1 LHLVVVGAVL
11 ALEENAVACT
21 SCVEHGKCNAFSAA
35 NRARFAKKNLAG
47 EPVSA
52 GDFEFSW
59 SLRPKQEESRGV
71 RRFRSGIVAV
81 AGGQTARVH
90 VVNAAT
96 EPKPR
101 KTGLMGLWANPSS
114 ELLGERT
121 FDLAAGASA
130 FLDSPDRSAGGQ
142 DERAQIRAMVTVL
155 DDWEADCV
163 VTLEVFESKSQR
175 AAVLMVL
182 ADERR
187 GLEEE
192 RDLVPARALLPTG
205 RSEGAAELERRKD
218 AAELDFVLAA
228 RRKSD
233 WRRGVRRFR
242 SGIVG
247 VALGQTARVH
257 VVNTASAPDSVAKT
271 AWIQGWSTNPRSEPL
286 TEGTTLRLPS
296 GASVFHDFHPDA
308 SAVAPG
314 SRAQVRVSVIVLDDP
329 RAECVVTVEV
339 FNADSGRTAVI
350 VQIPEDA

>member
-1 LHLVVVGAVL
+1 MGGAKTGSVD
-11 ALEENAVACT
+11 ALSGT
-21 SCVEHGKCNAFSAA
+21 K
-35 NRARFAKKNLAG
+35 RARFANKNQ
-47 EPVSA
+47 
-52 GDFEFSW
+52 D
-59 SLRPKQEESRGV
+59 ESRGM
-71 RRFRSGIVAV
+71 RRFRSGIVAL
-81 AGGQTARVH
+81 AGGQIVRVH

-96 EPKPR
+96 EPTSLA
-101 KTGLMGLWANPSS
+101 KTAWVQGWTNPHS
-114 ELLGERT
+114 ELLGEET
-121 FDLAAGASA
+121 FGLAPGVSA
-130 FLDSPDRSAGGQ
+130 FLDLSPAPSAGGQ
-142 DERAQIRAMVTVL
+142 GERAQIRAIVTVL
-155 DDWEADCV
+155 DDRETDCL
-163 VTLEVFESKSQR
+163 VTLEVLESKSQR

-192 RDLVPARALLPTG
+192 RDLVPASALLPTG
-205 RSEGAAELERRKD
+205 PSEGTAELERRKD
-218 AAELDFVLAA
+218 AAELDVVLVV
-228 RRKSD
+228 RPKRD

-257 VVNTASAPDSVAKT
+257 VVNTASAPDAVAKT
-271 AWIQGWSTNPRSEPL
+271 AWIQGWTSNPRSEPL

-339 FNADSGRTAVI
+339 FDDDSGRTAVI
-350 VQIPEDA
+350 AQIPEDA